1 MNTGASGVSVGDPD
15 GVGFKSLLTDEN
27 GKKDQQIAELQ
38 ADLAAERDAR
48 REDRF
53 VGLVVIVILLDI
65 SVFSVMPTFGG
76 PLALLVL
83 QLLVL
88 IPLAS
93 RMGMEEVKT
102 ILSNV
107 LNRMAGR
114 AGDSK

>member
-1 MNTGASGVSVGDPD
+1 MSADKGESPDTGFS
-15 GVGFKSLLTDEN
+15 SLLSEEN

-53 VGLVVIVILLDI
+53 VGIVIIVILLDI
-65 SVFSVMPTFGG
+65 SVFTVMPTFGG

-102 ILSNV
+102 ILGNV